1 MKKHITNSI
10 ASIPFIVTFLGISLS
25 SYSQERKHEFYFVL
39 GGVSSFM
46 QYDLPAGKLTPGNG
60 FSAGIRYSYYL
71 NEGLSL
77 GIGAEYQL
85 YNSAASFK
93 SLSGQYTTT
102 DIENE
107 SFEFKYK
114 ATDLREEQKLAYI
127 NIPIAIQFETPGT
140 TKLYLAAGA
149 KIGFAASGSYQATI
163 GNLTTTG
170 YYPQYN
176 VELPAPAFAG
186 FASKDNVKEA
196 KQDLDT
202 KISYAATFETG
213 VKQIIGKKKSIY
225 LGAYFDYSLN
235 NIYDK
240 KDQNIIQY
248 SNQTVPVKL
257 QYNTVLNSAST
268 NKMTLVSYG
277 LKLRFAIR

>member
-10 ASIPFIVTFLGISLS
+10 VSLPFIVTFLGLSLS
-25 SYSQERKHEFYFVL
+25 SYSQERKHEFSFAL

-85 YNSAASFK
+85 YNSAASLG
-93 SLSGQYTTT
+93 SVSGQYTTI
-102 DIENE
+102 DIEDE
-107 SFEFKYK
+107 AFEFKYR
-114 ATDLREEQKLAYI
+114 ATDLREEQKTAYI
-127 NIPIAIQFETPGT
+127 NVPIAIQFETPGT

-149 KIGFAASGSYQATI
+149 KIGFATSGSYETKI

-176 VELPAPAFAG
+176 IELPAPAFAG
-186 FASKDNVKEA
+186 FASVDNIKEG

-202 KISYAATFETG
+202 KISYSATFETG
-213 VKQIIGKKKSIY
+213 VKQIIGEKSSIY
-225 LGAYFDYSLN
+225 LGAYFDYGLN

-248 SNQTVPVKL
+248 SNATIPVKL
-257 QYNTVLNSAST
+257 QYNTVLNSTYT

>member
-10 ASIPFIVTFLGISLS
+10 TSIPFIVTFLGLSLS
-25 SYSQERKHEFYFVL
+25 SYGQESKHEFSVAVS
-39 GGVSSFM
+39 GVSSFM
-46 QYDLPAGKLTPGNG
+46 QYELRSGELTPGNG

-71 NEGLSL
+71 NQGLSL

-85 YNSAASFK
+85 YKSAV
-93 SLSGQYTTT
+93 SLGSVSGQYTTT
-102 DIENE
+102 DIEDE
-107 SFEFKYK
+107 SFEFRYR
-114 ATDLREEQKLAYI
+114 ATELREQQKIAYI

-149 KIGFAASGSYQATI
+149 KIGFAASGSYEAQI

-176 VELPAPAFAG
+176 VELSAPEFAG
-186 FASKDNVKEA
+186 FASTDNLKEG
-196 KQDLDT
+196 KQDFDT
-202 KISYAATFETG
+202 KISYSATFETG
-213 VKQIIGKKKSIY
+213 VKQIIGEKSSLY
-225 LGAYFDYSLN
+225 LGAYFDYGLN

-248 SNQTVPVKL
+248 SNETVPVKL
-257 QYNTVLNSAST
+257 QYNTVLNSAYA

>member
-10 ASIPFIVTFLGISLS
+10 TSIPLIVAFLGLSLS
-25 SYSQERKHEFYFVL
+25 SYGQERKHEFSFVL

-71 NEGLSL
+71 NQGLSV

-85 YNSAASFK
+85 YKSTASFE
-93 SLSGQYTTT
+93 SVSGQYATN
-102 DIENE
+102 DIEDE
-107 SFEFKYK
+107 SFMFKYR

-127 NIPIAIQFETPGT
+127 NIPIAIQFETQGT

-149 KIGFAASGSYQATI
+149 KIGFAASGSYEAKI
-163 GNLTTTG
+163 DNLTTTG

-176 VELPAPAFAG
+176 IELPAPAFAG
-186 FASKDNVKEA
+186 FASADNVKEN

-202 KISYAATFETG
+202 KISYSATFETG
-213 VKQIIGKKKSIY
+213 VKQLIGKKSAVY
-225 LGAYFDYSLN
+225 LGAYFDYGLN

-248 SNQTVPVKL
+248 NSEIVPVKL
-257 QYNTVLNSAST
+257 QYNTVLNAANT

-277 LKLRFAIR
+277 LKLRYAIR